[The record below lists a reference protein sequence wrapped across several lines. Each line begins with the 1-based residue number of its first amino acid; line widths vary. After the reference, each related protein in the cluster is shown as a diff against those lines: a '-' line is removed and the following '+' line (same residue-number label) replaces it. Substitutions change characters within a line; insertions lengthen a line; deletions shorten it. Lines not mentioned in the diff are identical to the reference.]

1 MASTQAVSNH
11 LLGTKILLVLYGII
25 GLVPKFEAVDPI
37 GSQWFYF
44 GGVTLL
50 GYLYL
55 YSSRDR
61 LPGVFLSKKMK
72 LFFGAY
78 LLFIVLATLSLTVA
92 INVSE
97 GVKDLSRLVIT
108 AAAVIQLY
116 VLFSQNAKALFE
128 FMAKVIQLVVIVIGI
143 QIVFYFIDN
152 FQVIRS
158 TTLLKGTELFFGN
171 RNVTAA
177 ALAIQLPMV
186 IYGILRFERR
196 WKYISLVALFLG
208 VTALFYIGARSALL
222 SFSIIMTV
230 LIIYLI
236 YDGRIHNT
244 LTRNI
249 KQIILP
255 VFGILIIG
263 GLLVLNTNRIVTGQ
277 MNSYTQILS
286 TPSLDK
292 TGKIFVPDKKVAR
305 SSGFDNG
312 RLIYF
317 EMATD
322 DILANP
328 LLGVGIGN
336 WKLSNK
342 DKFFAASRIDKFIY
356 PLRVHSD
363 LLQVFA
369 ETGILGGIA
378 YLLMLAVL
386 AFGILALLFRKS
398 DKEERWIYL
407 TLTLA
412 LMAYGVDAALNFPL
426 ERTPIQGLFAI
437 IAASIVVF
445 IGIEA
450 SQKAALKQLPITKAM
465 LLGIGIVLLT
475 ATVFSFMK
483 YQSYV
488 NQNYILSDILDKNLM
503 TDRYAY
509 SYEQALDRLD
519 GFYEIAGVGRPNE
532 HVKGMYAMSEGRID
546 LALDHL
552 SKSIAQAP
560 NHYESKMLKA
570 IIYGQKKVDNDSAIF
585 YAKQGFE
592 KYPSIKNNYVIL
604 LNAYRAQGDTLNYF
618 KTYDTYLAF
627 DPNDIQQWKAKST
640 RVMEFYN
647 DPRKAAD
654 VIEQGL
660 QYNPQ
665 DSSLISL
672 KERFTTRER
681 ETDIRGWYKR
691 AFELIAENK
700 RAEAKVEFL
709 KILEVTPSNN
719 PTLLNL
725 GIIEIKLK
733 QYQEAI
739 EHLSKVIA
747 AKAFKDGRPEYNRGL
762 AYDRLGMEDKAKRD
776 YSRSK
781 ALGYPLAQKL
791 PANKLN

>member
-1 MASTQAVSNH
+1 MASTQAVSNN
-11 LLGTKILLVLYGII
+11 LLGTKILLILYAIV

-44 GGVTLL
+44 GVVSCL
-50 GYLYL
+50 GYLFL
-55 YSSRDR
+55 LSSRDR
-61 LPGVFLSKKMK
+61 YKGVYLSKKIK

-78 LLFIVLATLSLTVA
+78 LLFILLATLSLTVA
-92 INVSE
+92 INISE
-97 GVKDLSRLVIT
+97 GIKDLSRLLIT

-128 FMAKVIQLVVIVIGI
+128 FMMKVIQVVVIVIGV

-177 ALAIQLPMV
+177 ALAIQLPLV
-186 IYGILRFERR
+186 IYGIMRFERR
-196 WKYISLVALFLG
+196 WKYVSFVAFFLG

-222 SFSIIMTV
+222 SFSIIMLV
-230 LIIYLI
+230 LFIYLL
-236 YDGRIHNT
+236 YDGSVHKT
-244 LTRNI
+244 LSRNL

-255 VFGILIIG
+255 LLGILCVG
-263 GLLVLNTNRIVTGQ
+263 GFLVLNTNRIVAGQ

-286 TPSLDK
+286 TPSLDT
-292 TGKIFVPDKKVAR
+292 TGKIMMPDTKVAK
-305 SSGFDNG
+305 SSSIDNG

-317 EMATD
+317 EMAAD

-328 LLGVGIGN
+328 LLGVGLGN

-342 DKFFAASRIDKFIY
+342 DKFFAASRVDKFIY

-378 YLLMLAVL
+378 YLVLLAVL
-386 AFGILALLFRKS
+386 AFGILALLFGNSAKT
-398 DKEERWIYL
+398 ERWIYL
-407 TLTLA
+407 SLTLA
-412 LMAYGVDAALNFPL
+412 LIAYGVDASLNFPL
-426 ERTPIQGLFAI
+426 ERTPIQSLFAL

-445 IGIEA
+445 IGKAA
-450 SQKAALKQLPITKAM
+450 SQKAAQPQLPIKKAM

-483 YQSYV
+483 YRSYV
-488 NQNYILSDILDKNLM
+488 NQNYILSDILNKNLM

-509 SYEQALDRLD
+509 SYEQALERLD
-519 GFYEIAGVGRPNE
+519 GFYDIAGVGRPNE

-570 IIYGQKKVDNDSAIF
+570 IIYGQKKVDNDSAIL

-640 RVMEFYN
+640 RIMEFYN
-647 DPRKAAD
+647 DPKKAAA
-654 VIEQGL
+654 VIDQGL
-660 QYNPQ
+660 KYNPS
-665 DSSLISL
+665 DSSLITF
-672 KERFTTRER
+672 KEKFTSRER
-681 ETDIRGWYKR
+681 ETDIRGWYKK

-733 QYQEAI
+733 QYEEAI

-747 AKAFKDGRPEYNRGL
+747 ARAFKDGRPEYNRGL
-762 AYDRLGMEDKAKRD
+762 AYDRLGMEEKARKD
-776 YSRSK
+776 FSRSK
-781 ALGYPLAQKL
+781 ELGYPLAQKL